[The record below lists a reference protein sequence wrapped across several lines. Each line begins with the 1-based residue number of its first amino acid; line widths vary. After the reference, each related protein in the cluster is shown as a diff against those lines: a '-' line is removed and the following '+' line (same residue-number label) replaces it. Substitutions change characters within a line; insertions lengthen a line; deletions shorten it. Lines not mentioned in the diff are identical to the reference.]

1 MKAALISAIAGM
13 GAVTAPSAASDVYGL
28 YNTGRS
34 TVDAN
39 ETGTL
44 DVELHPCANDVALL
58 CGTVRA
64 LRDQSD
70 PGAPTTMPD
79 GRPIVGFTMIERLE
93 PRGPGKWRDGRI
105 NAVDESLDK
114 GKMVWYGLKLD
125 SRDEA
130 SVTLTGCLGFIC
142 PRKIV
147 WRRVGDG
154 AAPAGE

>member
-1 MKAALISAIAGM
+1 MRASIVALAAFI
-13 GAVTAPSAASDVYGL
+13 SAASPASATDVYGL

-44 DVELHPCANDVALL
+44 DVELHPCTNDAALL

-64 LRDQSD
+64 LRDQAD
-70 PGAPTTMPD
+70 PDAPTIMPD
-79 GRPIVGFTMIERLE
+79 GQPIVGFTLIKGLE
-93 PRGPGKWRDGRI
+93 PRGPSKWSGGRI

-114 GKMVWYGLKLD
+114 GKMVWYGLKLEASD
-125 SRDEA
+125 AA

-147 WRRVGDG
+147 WMRVADSEP
-154 AAPAGE
+154 AAQ